1 MAENAY
7 VMRPHKYEISALLNT
22 ENVSSSYTLVRRFW
36 KGGGVY
42 KPFWN
47 VRSHHWEGK
56 DGRLPT
62 KPMTLCCNDIYA
74 KMLLFCLARR
84 LLSLFLGFCW
94 LKRKECIKM
103 DESRLAALLM
113 SWLQLGRWQ
122 EQLGISLD
130 QPSGGCI
137 VAKAFI
143 KVPWLE

>member
-1 MAENAY
+1 MLMGRQYLILHGLGQLCSSEGHVYSESGERIAY
-7 VMRPHKYEISALLNT
+7 FLT
-22 ENVSSSYTLVRRFW
+22 SSM
-36 KGGGVY
+36 GY

-103 DESRLAALLM
+103 DEPRLAALLM